1 MECVESGGTRA
12 VRARGP
18 TCRQR
23 SASSRSMAVQDQ
35 AAEKTGRFRSKFIC
49 QAPILVA
56 PVVGSVGTWPR
67 SRSES
72 GRACIFPLFQIVD
85 RACRWVPDG
94 LTRL

>member
-1 MECVESGGTRA
+1 MQCVEGGGTRA

-56 PVVGSVGTWPR
+56 PVVGSVGTWTGQGQKAG
-67 SRSES
+67 E
-72 GRACIFPLFQIVD
+72 RAFFHCYK
-85 RACRWVPDG
+85 
-94 LTRL
+94 

>member
-1 MECVESGGTRA
+1 MQCVEGGGTRA

-56 PVVGSVGTWPR
+56 PVVGSVGTCWWQVKKR
-67 SRSES
+67 AS
-72 GRACIFPLFQIVD
+72 GNFSTVTNVRA
-85 RACRWVPDG
+85 AMHAHG
-94 LTRL
+94 